1 MRIAYLI
8 NVYPKISHSF
18 IRREI
23 LALEHQ
29 GFEVQRIALQG
40 WDSALV
46 DEADWSER
54 TRTRYVLREGMLPI
68 LWAVFRT
75 LLLAPTK
82 FLSAVILAIRVG
94 WRSQRPLPFHFFYLA
109 EACRIL
115 PWVKSFGATHVHAHF
130 GTNSAEIAMLVH
142 VLGGPTYSFTVHGQ
156 DELLFGGL
164 TEKLRRA
171 AFIVAIGS
179 FGRSQIFRR
188 VAYSLWPKVRVVHT
202 GLEVGF
208 YSIEAVPPPISAR
221 LVCVGRLG
229 AEKGQLLLVEAA
241 NRLIQKGVEFDLV
254 LAGDGEMR
262 PEVEALIERLG
273 LSNHVRITGWLTG
286 KQVRDEILAARALVL
301 PSFTEGLPV
310 VAVEAMALRRPVL
323 ATYVGGVPELVEPGT
338 TGWLVPAG
346 SLDEL
351 TSAMENCLS
360 TGPDELRRMGEAG
373 FRRVL
378 QRHSIDSETDKLAG
392 FFRDICESPEPR

>member
-179 FGRSQIFRR
+179 FGRGQIFRR

>member
-115 PWVKSFGATHVHAHF
+115 PWVKSFGATHVHAIDTSMALLQELRSVAGNRPITTHEADLIAF
-130 GTNSAEIAMLVH
+130 DTLIDEPVDTIVCMGDTLTHLPNRDEVSGLFSMLAANLSAGGRCVISWRDLSSPPQGGDRFIPVRSDDDRVMVCFLEDHGEIVLVNDLVH
-142 VLGGPTYSFTVHGQ
+142 VRTSDGWTLHKSAYPKLKLSRDWIRGALQDAELAVDFERTDRGMTV
-156 DELLFGGL
+156 LS
-164 TEKLRRA
+164 A
-171 AFIVAIGS
+171 VA
-179 FGRSQIFRR
+179 R
-188 VAYSLWPKVRVVHT
+188 
-202 GLEVGF
+202 
-208 YSIEAVPPPISAR
+208 
-221 LVCVGRLG
+221 
-229 AEKGQLLLVEAA
+229 
-241 NRLIQKGVEFDLV
+241 
-254 LAGDGEMR
+254 
-262 PEVEALIERLG
+262 
-273 LSNHVRITGWLTG
+273 
-286 KQVRDEILAARALVL
+286 
-301 PSFTEGLPV
+301 
-310 VAVEAMALRRPVL
+310 
-323 ATYVGGVPELVEPGT
+323 
-338 TGWLVPAG
+338 
-346 SLDEL
+346 
-351 TSAMENCLS
+351 
-360 TGPDELRRMGEAG
+360 
-373 FRRVL
+373 
-378 QRHSIDSETDKLAG
+378 
-392 FFRDICESPEPR
+392 